1 MIAAPATKRR
11 IGIGLVAVCATLL
24 TSACAT
30 GQQAQ
35 TAEVVP
41 AVDAT
46 SGTIGDLQLADVAI
60 KPPDGPSYHSG
71 DAGALQLVVV
81 NNGHAP
87 DTLQSVTSPAA
98 SGYQV
103 FATAAEASAAA
114 SPSPSDTASTSPSG
128 TPSGSTSASASGS
141 ASGSSSASASTSSSA
156 SASSSAATPSAPIS
170 LQVPAGQAL
179 ALSVNGADPVLL
191 IRLSKALFPG
201 TTVPVTFTFANAG
214 SVTLDVP
221 VQITVNG
228 TVGLTIEPPSS
239 TGAA

>member
-1 MIAAPATKRR
+1 
-11 IGIGLVAVCATLL
+11 
-24 TSACAT
+24 
-30 GQQAQ
+30 
-35 TAEVVP
+35 
-41 AVDAT
+41 
-46 SGTIGDLQLADVAI
+46 
-60 KPPDGPSYHSG
+60 
-71 DAGALQLVVV
+71 
-81 NNGHAP
+81 
-87 DTLQSVTSPAA
+87 
-98 SGYQV
+98 
-103 FATAAEASAAA
+103 
-114 SPSPSDTASTSPSG
+114 
-128 TPSGSTSASASGS
+128 
-141 ASGSSSASASTSSSA
+141 
-156 SASSSAATPSAPIS
+156 IS